1 MEVQMNDVQ
10 NDSKQAEATM
20 ADAATGA
27 VLGIVDAASHP
38 VSTARREI
46 RKLEDRGQPVNRKV
60 TRQVE
65 RNLGEAVETTG
76 EFLDGTIPEKFVL
89 SGIRL
94 VKNTARRRDLVGNV
108 AYRTL
113 VVLNGGLE
121 MTLRT
126 LNRLENAS
134 EPPTRPAK
142 SRSTGTA
149 RPATRKR
156 PTVTARATT
165 KATTT
170 RKRVTKAARSVRT
183 TVRNTA
189 RKTA

>member
-1 MEVQMNDVQ
+1 MELEMKDIQ
-10 NDSKQAEATM
+10 NDTKEAEATM
-20 ADAATGA
+20 SDAATGA

-38 VSTARREI
+38 VSTAKREI
-46 RKLEDRGQPVNRKV
+46 RKLEHRGQPVNRKLA
-60 TRQVE
+60 RQVE
-65 RNLGEAVETTG
+65 RNLDEAVETTG

-89 SGIRL
+89 SGLRL

-113 VVLNGGLE
+113 EVLNGGLE

-134 EPPTRPAK
+134 EPPARPAR

-149 RPATRKR
+149 RPANRTRR
-156 PTVTARATT
+156 TVIA
-165 KATTT
+165 KAKAKSTTT
-170 RKRVTKAARSVRT
+170 RKRVTKAAQS
-183 TVRNTA
+183 A